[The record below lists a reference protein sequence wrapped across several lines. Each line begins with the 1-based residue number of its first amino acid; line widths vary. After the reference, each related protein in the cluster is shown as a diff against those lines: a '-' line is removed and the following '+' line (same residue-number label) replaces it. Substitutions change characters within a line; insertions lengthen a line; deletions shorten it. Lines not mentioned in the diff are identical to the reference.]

1 MIIFVCVQYNDGIPE
16 DTRFQK
22 HSEEFNGFIKTLDTP
37 EGKEMILKVKELTK
51 IAQEGKLPSIVCPF
65 PIPHP
70 NLMTFSDLQTTMT
83 ALALAWVAKNPNTA
97 TVILG
102 ASKPEQIT
110 QNLEALEVIPKLT
123 PEILHKIDQILS
135 NTPAA
140 LVCILSVDDGILT
153 DTL

>member
-1 MIIFVCVQYNDGIPE
+1 
-16 DTRFQK
+16 
-22 HSEEFNGFIKTLDTP
+22 
-37 EGKEMILKVKELTK
+37 
-51 IAQEGKLPSIVCPF
+51 
-65 PIPHP
+65 
-70 NLMTFSDLQTTMT
+70 MT

-110 QNLEALEVIPKLT
+110 QNLKALEVIPKLT

-140 LVCILSVDDGILT
+140 LVCVLSVDDGVLT
-153 DTL
+153 DTSLAIPWSPYARSLRAYLNIKAHFGIEENEQKTTVNITNEPKILSKS